1 MPEMDEILDSEAD
14 VSDDEND
21 DENTPREPRGEKYLF
36 HVVDYDSGD
45 ESDLEEE
52 GTEGDD
58 EAEIENEAALL
69 NFSAA
74 LSKSQEIATSSA
86 RSKEQGAKGLKH
98 YTCNSKRSQC
108 HHKCAWK
115 DMVATGQSLIESW
128 CTEPRR
134 KVVPKVSN
142 ICSISISIH

>member
-1 MPEMDEILDSEAD
+1 
-14 VSDDEND
+14 
-21 DENTPREPRGEKYLF
+21 
-36 HVVDYDSGD
+36 VVDYDSGD
-45 ESDLEEE
+45 ESDLDEE
-52 GTEGDD
+52 GTKGDD